1 VTALLRAATLQD
13 AEAIA
18 RIHVQAW
25 HETYRG
31 LVPDT
36 LLAGL
41 SVARRVVAW
50 SEMIGAGELAPATL
64 VAMRDGTIVGFG
76 SAAPTRDPL
85 LATDGE
91 VTSIYLLEGCKRRGI
106 GRALFRQLMA
116 ALCER
121 GCGSAGLW
129 VLDTNTTARRFY
141 EAMGGREGP
150 SKVAARPDVTLHEVS
165 YIWDRIGAD
174 MVLGAAQP

>member
-13 AEAIA
+13 TEALA
-18 RIHVQAW
+18 RVHVQAW

-41 SVARRVVAW
+41 SVERRVVAW
-50 SEMIGAGELAPATL
+50 SEMIGAGALAPATF
-64 VAMRDGTIVGFG
+64 VAVRDSTIVGFG
-76 SAAPTRDPL
+76 SAAPARDSL

-91 VTSIYLLEGCKRRGI
+91 VTAIYLLEEHKRRGI
-106 GRALFRQLMA
+106 GRALFGKLMA
-116 ALCER
+116 ALRER
-121 GCGSAGLW
+121 GCISAGLW
-129 VLDTNTTARRFY
+129 VLDTNVIARRFY

-150 SKVAARPDVTLHEVS
+150 SKVDARPDATLHEVA
-165 YIWDRIGAD
+165 YRWDDIGA
-174 MVLGAAQP
+174 VP